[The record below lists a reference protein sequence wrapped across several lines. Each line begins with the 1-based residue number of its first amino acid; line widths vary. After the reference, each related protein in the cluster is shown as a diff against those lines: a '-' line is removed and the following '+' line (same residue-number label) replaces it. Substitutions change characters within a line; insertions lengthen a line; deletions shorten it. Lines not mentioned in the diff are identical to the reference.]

1 MEKEIFNAEFITDWR
16 VEKSCFSELMSKVLK
31 WFVPTSFA
39 TTTTVGLLKTSATAT
54 ATAAAAA
61 AATRATTSTLAK
73 RSRLATEAR
82 AAFTPTAYK

>member
-61 AATRATTSTLAK
+61 TRATTSTLAK

>member
-1 MEKEIFNAEFITDWR
+1 MEKEIFNVEFITDWR
-16 VEKSCFSELMSKVLK
+16 VEKSCFSDLMSKVLK

-61 AATRATTSTLAK
+61 ATRATTSTLAK

>member
-1 MEKEIFNAEFITDWR
+1 MEKEIFNVEFITDWR

-61 AATRATTSTLAK
+61 TRATTSTLAK